1 VRTLT
6 TVVRTSRSN
15 SAFSLGLKRL
25 DSGALVKDYEDPHK
39 EYELALQLA
48 VPKVES
54 EDPRYIEREPPSLA
68 EEFPQ
73 GAKVFFI
80 GEHAYGVAACVA
92 STTKDTLSF
101 VLAFS
106 PSDKLENEALKEVVI
121 ERTGAEYFPSFQ
133 VAEMLA
139 MSKRALSRVTSSFM
153 VLVADGQ
160 KVNIGLSIKFE
171 GKSMKVLGYSS
182 KNGHVWEFSDLAI
195 DLIRDYKVC
204 LSLTMCGRDADVVS
218 VGEVSRSVQNSRLGR

>member
-1 VRTLT
+1 M
-6 TVVRTSRSN
+6 
-15 SAFSLGLKRL
+15 KRL

-48 VPKVES
+48 VPHVES

-80 GEHAYGVAACVA
+80 GEHAYGIAACVA
-92 STTKDTLSF
+92 ATTKDTLSF

-106 PSDKLENEALKEVVI
+106 PSDKLENEALKEVVA
-121 ERTGAEYFPSFQ
+121 ERTAAQYFPSFQ

-171 GKSMKVLGYSS
+171 GKSMKVLSYSN
-182 KNGHVWEFSDLAI
+182 KNGHVWEFSNLAI

-204 LSLTMCGRDADVVS
+204 LA
-218 VGEVSRSVQNSRLGR
+218 